1 MKIYSVFAPE
11 FKPYGQIVD
20 GMEETIQELLS
31 VLKDAPQGAAVDYVP
46 EYEPLQALPAMAEI
60 SEHCYGGMPV
70 QLGWCN
76 GHNTKLNCLEYHRD
90 SEFNL
95 GTEDFILLLAKQ
107 DEIEDGVLDTAKV
120 KAFKVPA
127 GVLVEVY
134 ATTLHYAPCH
144 CDPEKG
150 FRVLV
155 ALPMGTNTDKPLMR
169 DKSSEDKRLWARN
182 KWLLAHP
189 DSSEAK
195 QGAYIGLSGENID
208 SAELISPRIH

>member
-1 MKIYSVFAPE
+1 MKIYSVFDPE
-11 FKPYGQIVD
+11 FKPYGQIVTGLD
-20 GMEETIQELLS
+20 EAVQEILAALATCPQPEGVGYVPTDPVLQEL
-31 VLKDAPQGAAVDYVP
+31 PAAV
-46 EYEPLQALPAMAEI
+46 EI
-60 SEHCYGGMPV
+60 SEHCFGGMPT

-95 GTEDFILLLAKQ
+95 GTQDFILLIAKQ
-107 DEIEDGVLDTAKV
+107 DEIVDGILDTAKV

-127 GVLVEVY
+127 GVLVECY

-144 CDPEKG
+144 CDPNKG

-155 ALPMGTNTDKPLMR
+155 ALPWLTNTDRPVMENKTA
-169 DKSSEDKRLWARN
+169 EDEIMTARN

-189 DSSEAK
+189 ESSEA
-195 QGAYIGLSGENID
+195 QGVAKVGLSGVNID
-208 SAELISPRIH
+208 IADSI

>member
-1 MKIYSVFAPE
+1 MKIYSVFDPE
-11 FKPYGQIVD
+11 FKPYGQVVD
-20 GMEETIQELLS
+20 GMEETVQEILD
-31 VLKDAPQGAAVDYVP
+31 VLKDAPQGAGVDYVP
-46 EYEPLQALPAMAEI
+46 EYEPLQELPAMVEI

-76 GHNTKLNCLEYHRD
+76 GHNTRLNCLEYHRD

-107 DEIEDGVLDTAKV
+107 EEIVDAVLDTAKV

-127 GVLVEVY
+127 GTLVEVY

-155 ALPMGTNTDKPLMR
+155 ALPMGTNTDKPNISV
-169 DKSSEDKRLWARN
+169 KSPEDKLLWARN

-189 DSSEAK
+189 ESGEAK
-195 QGAYIGLSGENID
+195 QGAHIGLAGENID
-208 SAELISPRIH
+208 IADII

>member
-1 MKIYSVFAPE
+1 MKIYSVYDKEFAP
-11 FKPYGQIVD
+11 YGRVVTGLD
-20 GMEETIQELLS
+20 AAALLDA
-31 VLKDAPQGAAVDYVP
+31 LKKTPQPDTGVEYVP
-46 EYEPLQALPAMAEI
+46 QDDSLQSLPFAQQAQD
-60 SEHCYGGMPV
+60 HLYGGMPV

-95 GTEDFILLLAKQ
+95 GTENFVLLLARQ
-107 DEIEDGVLDTAKV
+107 DEIENGLLDTAKV
-120 KAFKVPA
+120 KAFRVPA

-144 CDPEKG
+144 TDPDKG

-155 ALPMGTNTDKPLMR
+155 ALPAGTNTDKPAITPATE
-169 DKSSEDKRLWARN
+169 EDRLLWAKN

-189 DSSEAK
+189 ESDEATA
-195 QGAYIGLSGENID
+195 GAYIGLAGENID
-208 SAELISPRIH
+208 IAQ

>member
-1 MKIYSVFAPE
+1 MKILSVFDPA
-11 FKPYGQIVD
+11 FKPYGKVVT
-20 GMEETIQELLS
+20 GMEDTCAEILKALESTPLPEGVGYVPTEPVLQEL
-31 VLKDAPQGAAVDYVP
+31 PAAVEV
-46 EYEPLQALPAMAEI
+46 
-60 SEHCYGGMPV
+60 SENLFGGMPA

-95 GTEDFILLLAKQ
+95 GAEDFILLLAKQ
-107 DEIEDGVLDTAKV
+107 DEIEGGVLDTAKV
-120 KAFKVPA
+120 KAFKAPA

-144 CDPEKG
+144 CDASKG

-155 ALPMGTNTDKPLMR
+155 ALPQGTNTDKPVIAN
-169 DKSSEDKRLWARN
+169 KSSEDKRLWARN

-189 DSSEAK
+189 DSGEAK

-208 SAELISPRIH
+208 IANLL

>member
-1 MKIYSVFAPE
+1 MV
-11 FKPYGQIVD
+11 
-20 GMEETIQELLS
+20 
-31 VLKDAPQGAAVDYVP
+31 
-46 EYEPLQALPAMAEI
+46 EI
-60 SEHCYGGMPV
+60 SDHCYGGMPV

-95 GTEDFILLLAKQ
+95 GTEDVILLLAKQ
-107 DEIEDGVLDTAKV
+107 DEIVDGVLDTARV
-120 KAFKVPA
+120 KAFKAPA

-155 ALPMGTNTDKPLMR
+155 ALPMGTNTDKPVMR
-169 DKSSEDKRLWARN
+169 NKSTEDKRLWTRN

-189 DSSEAK
+189 ESSEAK
-195 QGAYIGLSGENID
+195 QGAYIGLIGKNID
-208 SAELISPRIH
+208 IANLL